1 MNKTLIAYASK
12 GGATE
17 EAAKIIADR
26 LKNKYDLDVD
36 VVNLRK
42 DKKKLSNL
50 DQYTNVVVGSGIR
63 QGKGYNEA
71 LDFLKQD
78 FRDKKV
84 AFFVCSGDAGDPQK
98 YEEACTKYI
107 TDVLANY
114 AGLKTVATE
123 AFGGRQK
130 MLGRIVFDNF
140 NPEKISEWAEK
151 LGNILNS

>member
-1 MNKTLIAYASK
+1 MVLINKTLIAYASK

-17 EAAKIIADR
+17 EAAKIIADG
-26 LKNKYDLDVD
+26 LKSKYDLDVD

-78 FRDKKV
+78 FGDKRV
-84 AFFVCSGDAGDPQK
+84 AFFVCWRP
-98 YEEACTKYI
+98 TKI
-107 TDVLANY
+107 RRIMHKIHHQCLSKLCWLENSRRRSIWWSPKNV
-114 AGLKTVATE
+114 
-123 AFGGRQK
+123 RQDTIRQ
-130 MLGRIVFDNF
+130 L
-140 NPEKISEWAEK
+140 
-151 LGNILNS
+151 